1 MRRSVLYCSHP
12 QEQDKWKVPLAL
24 QPRSFNLAET
34 GGVGFRARCSRKS
47 YSQPRLCFIRGLT
60 EPDRFFLF
68 YLCFLLALSP
78 FLAPESGGEF
88 EEGDRF
94 IFTEATSRPPY
105 KRRAFS

>member
-1 MRRSVLYCSHP
+1 VCR
-12 QEQDKWKVPLAL
+12 L
-24 QPRSFNLAET
+24 QTRLISYDDVVHSFSTNPAGPRSFNLAET